1 MRGQPQGRISYQTP
15 VFLEKKLVPLSICL
29 QVEKYDQKHL
39 ARKTSLK
46 DCLTD
51 VFHRQLVA
59 GDPGDRGFNRQVIF
73 ACILICFFDI
83 ELCGK
88 QIKPNAL
95 LSVTVQSVSL
105 HFTVSCPQK
114 TSRVEREEDAMVA
127 HFLLESDKE
136 EPEFQKIFVN
146 KVRKSWNI

>member
-1 MRGQPQGRISYQTP
+1 MTRNIWQEKLASRTASEMCSTGNYWQEVQETEGSTGRSYLP
-15 VFLEKKLVPLSICL
+15 VF
-29 QVEKYDQKHL
+29 
-39 ARKTSLK
+39 
-46 DCLTD
+46 
-51 VFHRQLVA
+51 
-59 GDPGDRGFNRQVIF
+59 
-73 ACILICFFDI
+73 LICFFDI

-88 QIKPNAL
+88 QIKPNTL

-127 HFLLESDKE
+127 HFLLEKDEE